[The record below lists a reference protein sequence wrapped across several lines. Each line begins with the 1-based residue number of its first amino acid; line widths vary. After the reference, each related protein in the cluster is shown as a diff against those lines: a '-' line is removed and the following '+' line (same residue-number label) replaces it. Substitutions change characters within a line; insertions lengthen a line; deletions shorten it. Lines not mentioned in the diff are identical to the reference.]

1 MDFKTILVEVGRD
14 AGCRDRLRAAA
25 RLASA
30 FGAHLA
36 GVTATGV
43 PLGHLRGSDDDG
55 PRHAAL
61 ARDKLR
67 AEAAAYGDLMKDMV
81 AEMGLAISFAHEAVE
96 DEAPRAFVTRGM
108 LADLSLLA
116 QRPPWDGV
124 PPVVPDVPEQ
134 VILSAGRPV
143 MVLPQA
149 MRALHGGHMAIA
161 WDGGRE
167 AARAVADALPLLRR
181 ARQVTILTS
190 EDGHTHGMPG
200 TPHAG
205 LEGYLRRHGID
216 AASRSLP
223 TDRAPRKAI
232 LSCLE
237 TLAPD
242 MLVAGCYGHARLREL
257 VIGGTTRTLLQR
269 CEVPLF
275 MSH

>member
-1 MDFKTILVEVGRD
+1 MDLKTILVEVGRD
-14 AGCRDRLRAAA
+14 AGCRARLRAAL

-30 FGAHLA
+30 FGAHLT
-36 GVTATGV
+36 GVMATGV

-61 ARDKLR
+61 ARDMLR
-67 AEAAAYGDLMKDMV
+67 AEAATYGDLMRAMV
-81 AEMGLAISFAHEAVE
+81 AEMGLAVSFAHEAVE
-96 DEAPRAFVTRGM
+96 DEAPRVFVARGK
-108 LADLSLLA
+108 LADLTLLA

-124 PPVVPDVPEQ
+124 PPLLPDVPEQ

-143 MVLPQA
+143 MVLPESI
-149 MRALHGGHMAIA
+149 RELHGGHMAIA

-190 EDGHTHGMPG
+190 EDGPAHGKSNS
-200 TPHAG
+200 TRSG
-205 LEGYLRRHGID
+205 LGVYLRRHGID
-216 AASRSLP
+216 AASRGLP
-223 TDRAPRKAI
+223 SDCAPRKAI

-242 MLVAGCYGHARLREL
+242 MLVAGCYGHPRLREL